1 MRKAHLVSS
10 MVGLMFVFAAPLAL
24 AQGHIAR
31 APSSGPPNPGYLTHF
46 NFHLN
51 AASLKTTDQ
60 RFDWDTDFGGDIDL
74 VDYGYGRINF
84 LANFEAILGEERKEF
99 DANQGNYT
107 LDLSA
112 SYRRGPNEFSAIFHH
127 VSRHLSDRVKQFN
140 IDWNAFEASARNI
153 QSSGKLRVESQLR
166 LSTIVQ
172 RAFVDYSWEL
182 GGGVVAEYPLDDR
195 FTAIWKS
202 EFSYIG
208 TDPLISGREN
218 VRGGRIEGGVRL
230 LGKGAAAELFMAYER
245 RVDADPVE
253 RVAQNWFLAGFRL
266 INR

>member
-1 MRKAHLVSS
+1 MNKRYLLRTLI
-10 MVGLMFVFAAPLAL
+10 GLAIFLSAEHGL

-112 SYRRGPNEFSAIFHH
+112 SYRRGPNEFTAMFHH

-140 IDWNAFEASARNI
+140 IDWNAFEVSARNT
-153 QSSGKLRVESQLR
+153 QTSRKLRVESQLR

-182 GGGVVAEYPLDDR
+182 AGGVTGEYPLDDR
-195 FTAIWKS
+195 FTALWRS
-202 EFSYIG
+202 EFSFIG
-208 TDPLISGREN
+208 TDPVISGRES